1 MAVMHVI
8 AAQNIQRS
16 LKVGPREVRILRGI
30 SLHVA
35 AGEWVALTGPSG
47 SGKSTLLGLLAGLDR
62 PSSGRLW
69 LEGEDISAL
78 PEGRL
83 ARLRNQKIG
92 VIFQAFH
99 LIPTLTAQENVEAPL
114 YIGPRRREAARLAQ
128 QMLARVGLEQRGGHR
143 PHQLSGGEQQR
154 VAIARALVAGPRLLL
169 ADEPTGNLDSA
180 ASRQVLALLAQLREQ
195 MGLTIV
201 MVTHEPRV
209 AALADRRLHLVDGQ
223 LAEPPAEPSA
233 SLAPAGQRVA
243 GGLT

>member
-1 MAVMHVI
+1 MAVINVVEAENVH
-8 AAQNIQRS
+8 RS
-16 LKVGPREVRILRGI
+16 LKLGPREVRILRGV
-30 SLHVA
+30 SLQVA

-83 ARLRNQKIG
+83 ARLRNQKLG

-128 QMLARVGLEQRGGHR
+128 QMLARVGLAERGGHL

-180 ASRQVLALLAQLREQ
+180 ASRQVLSLLAALREQ

-201 MVTHEPRV
+201 MVTHAPQV

-223 LAEPPAEPSA
+223 LAEPNA
-233 SLAPAGQRVA
+233 SLATAGRLVA
-243 GGLT
+243 EEGV

>member
-1 MAVMHVI
+1 MAASYVI
-8 AAQNIQRS
+8 EAQDIHRS
-16 LKVGPREVRILRGI
+16 MRLGPQELCILRGI
-30 SLHVA
+30 SLQVA

-62 PSSGRLW
+62 PTRGRLW
-69 LEGEDISAL
+69 LDGEDIGAL
-78 PEGRL
+78 PESRL

-114 YIGPRRREAARLAQ
+114 YIGPRRREARALAQ
-128 QMLARVGLEQRGGHR
+128 TMLARVGLEPRGGHL

-195 MGLTIV
+195 LGLTII
-201 MVTHEPRV
+201 MVTHEPQV

-223 LAEPPAEPSA
+223 LADLPAEPRPG
-233 SLAPAGQRVA
+233 LARAGQLLA
-243 GGLT
+243 GGWA